1 MNHRDAHA
9 AVFGGGQHHSTWT
22 HELIGGAAAFEAMRL
37 WEEQHPGDDHQL
49 TKEALAGLA
58 GAEVDKLFESKGL
71 DFLDREKAKF
81 HAMEQARALAEQRG
95 YN

>member
-1 MNHRDAHA
+1 MPSNEAHA
-9 AVFGGGQHHSTWT
+9 AVYGGGQHHSTWT
-22 HELIGGAAAFEAMRL
+22 HELIGGAAAAEAMRL

-49 TKEALAGLA
+49 TKEVLAGLA

-81 HAMEQARALAEQRG
+81 HAMEQARSLAEARG
-95 YN
+95 AN